1 MSIKVCNNCGRE
13 LDLSCF
19 KNKNGKPYYICKE
32 CERKYMLNY
41 RKLKREYI
49 NKQHIEYMNKYKQD
63 KENRERLK
71 EYSRN
76 YQRKRL
82 NIDVSKFRGP
92 DQLEKGQTKYT
103 KSQIAKMSRYGLT
116 PEQFDLLPDKCEVCG
131 SISNLCIDHDH
142 TTGKF
147 RGVLCQSCN
156 LALGHLHDNPEIIH
170 KLLNYLE
177 RKKSD

>member
-1 MSIKVCNNCGRE
+1 LGKLNLTGSFSFILVMSTKVCNGCGRE

-41 RKLKREYI
+41 RKLKREHI

-63 KENRERLK
+63 KENREHLK

-82 NIDVSKFRGP
+82 NILKVR
-92 DQLEKGQTKYT
+92 
-103 KSQIAKMSRYGLT
+103 
-116 PEQFDLLPDKCEVCG
+116 LLK
-131 SISNLCIDHDH
+131 
-142 TTGKF
+142 
-147 RGVLCQSCN
+147 
-156 LALGHLHDNPEIIH
+156 
-170 KLLNYLE
+170 
-177 RKKSD
+177 

>member
-1 MSIKVCNNCGRE
+1 MSTKVCNGCGRE

-19 KNKNGKPYYICKE
+19 KNKNGKPYY
-32 CERKYMLNY
+32 
-41 RKLKREYI
+41 
-49 NKQHIEYMNKYKQD
+49 NKYKQD
-63 KENRERLK
+63 KENREHLK

-82 NIDVSKFRGP
+82 NINEGKFRGP

-103 KSQIAKMSRYGLT
+103 KSQIAKISRYGLT
-116 PEQFDLLPDKCEVCG
+116 PDKCEVCG

-147 RGVLCQSCN
+147 RGVLCHSCN
-156 LALGHLHDNPEIIH
+156 LALGHLHDNPEIIC

-177 RKKSD
+177 EKKSD